1 MTDTVAV
8 IAAHPDDEVLG
19 CGGTIARFARLGAN
33 VHILLLADGE
43 SSRLLA
49 GGNES
54 SLVSARK
61 SAAEA
66 AAEILGAASI
76 RVLNLPDNKLDGL
89 ELLEIILHAEKFI
102 DEHKPSTVLTHHAG
116 DLNIDHRIVHQA
128 AVTACRPLPNHPVRE
143 LLFFEVPSSTEWVPP
158 GSGTP
163 FQPNCFFNVT
173 ETFDKKIAALHA
185 YEQELREFPHPRSI
199 KAIQSL
205 AIWRG
210 ATAGVEMAEAF
221 YLGRQVN
228 V

>member
-1 MTDTVAV
+1 MTESVAV

-19 CGGTIARFARLGAN
+19 CGGTIARFSRLGVK
-33 VHILLLADGE
+33 VHILLLGDGE
-43 SSRLLA
+43 SSRLQFGREGSNLIA
-49 GGNES
+49 
-54 SLVSARK
+54 ARK

-66 AAEILGAASI
+66 AAEILGAASLN
-76 RVLNLPDNKLDGL
+76 VLDLPDNRLDGL
-89 ELLEIILHAEKFI
+89 ELLEVIRPVEKFI

-128 AVTACRPLPNHPVRE
+128 VVTACRPLQNHPVRE

-158 GSGTP
+158 GSGMH
-163 FQPNCFFNVT
+163 FQPNCFFNVA
-173 ETFDKKIAALHA
+173 ETFDKKIAALLA